1 VPKSSRKTS
10 KTKTLPYD
18 VAEQLRTPEEM
29 AAYLDAWL
37 TEAPADIVGIVR
49 ALGDIDRANGISQA
63 ARADSKAVHPDV
75 ERISDLVPRD
85 VDPEALHN
93 EQLVNRHKR

>member
-1 VPKSSRKTS
+1 
-10 KTKTLPYD
+10 
-18 VAEQLRTPEEM
+18 
-29 AAYLDAWL
+29 
-37 TEAPADIVGIVR
+37 
-49 ALGDIDRANGISQA
+49 
-63 ARADSKAVHPDV
+63 V